1 MRKVMTKTELKR
13 QQTKEVIELL
23 QNKFGATNF
32 DNDQGSYFTFNIGD
46 FTGHLERRDFSVL
59 IHEAMR
65 MGPGFTQ
72 EEYDIRDAA
81 EVLENGL
88 NKEIENYLNK

>member
-13 QQTKEVIELL
+13 QQTKSVIELL

-32 DNDQGSYFTFNIGD
+32 DNDQGSYFTFNIGE
-46 FTGHLERRDFSVL
+46 FQGQLMRDGFYV
-59 IHEAMR
+59 IINEAMK